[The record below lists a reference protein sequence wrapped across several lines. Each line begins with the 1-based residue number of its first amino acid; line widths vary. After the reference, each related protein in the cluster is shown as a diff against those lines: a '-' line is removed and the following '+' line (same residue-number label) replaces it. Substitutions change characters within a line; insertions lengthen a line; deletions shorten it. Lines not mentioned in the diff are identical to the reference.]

1 MLPHI
6 LKTLAT
12 WRHYGH
18 ECLSIKWDIFLP
30 HHVHLTNVRFSRVFY
45 MAVGDHSPPELP
57 IFLFTI
63 SFGHSLF
70 HSFPLDFHA
79 LKTAFLIICQWN
91 VHWLFKI
98 LIVFFFLLHLF
109 LKHPH
114 CQHDLSMVFYRAT
127 SAASS
132 NLIICEIIV
141 QLSLSYKRSDITC
154 Q

>member
-1 MLPHI
+1 MNFSLYIRPFILYFTTAEKMFSLQLQVIFCTKYIELQVLQFDVLYSVNNELLPHI

-79 LKTAFLIICQWN
+79 LKTAFLIICQ
-91 VHWLFKI
+91 
-98 LIVFFFLLHLF
+98 
-109 LKHPH
+109 
-114 CQHDLSMVFYRAT
+114 
-127 SAASS
+127 
-132 NLIICEIIV
+132 
-141 QLSLSYKRSDITC
+141 
-154 Q
+154 